1 MENILLSIRI
11 LTGIVVLFPVIYL
24 IVSWNKLIFRD
35 WKEVIISPLD
45 SVIKSLIDFAEIIIS
60 VVVVSVVMQ
69 IIIAH
74 PTDSTSD
81 WNLLVHAF
89 VKYLSLIFGIFWSKY
104 SIQLIEK
111 ITKRKVT
118 NQGEVNSK
126 YRIYF
131 VLSMWLFFFCAIG
144 LLCLLQM
151 A

>member
-1 MENILLSIRI
+1 M
-11 LTGIVVLFPVIYL
+11 
-24 IVSWNKLIFRD
+24 
-35 WKEVIISPLD
+35 
-45 SVIKSLIDFAEIIIS
+45 
-60 VVVVSVVMQ
+60 VVVSVVMQ

-118 NQGEVNSK
+118 NQGEANSK

-144 LLCLLQM
+144 LLRLLKM

>member
-45 SVIKSLIDFAEIIIS
+45 SVIKSLIDFAGIIIS

-104 SIQLIEK
+104 SI
-111 ITKRKVT
+111 RK
-118 NQGEVNSK
+118 
-126 YRIYF
+126 
-131 VLSMWLFFFCAIG
+131 
-144 LLCLLQM
+144 LQ
-151 A
+151 